1 MRLLAELVFG
11 EISKDLEESL
21 ILNLYKG
28 KGEALNRGNYRGI
41 KLTDQVM
48 KLLDRVLDSSISKMV
63 NRDDM
68 QFEFVPGKGTTDAI
82 HLLSASGEVLCHKET
97 TFIAFVDLEKAFDR
111 VQRKILWWTLRS
123 VRVEEWA
130 IRIIHGMY
138 TNARS
143 GVRVNGQY
151 SEEFGVGVG
160 VPQGSVLSPLLF
172 ILVLEALSHELWT
185 GVPWE
190 LLYAYDLAMI
200 ADTPEECVT

>member
-11 EISKDLEESL
+11 EISKALEESL

-28 KGEALNRGNYRGI
+28 KGEALDRGNYLGI

-63 NRDDM
+63 NRDGM
-68 QFEFVPGKGTTDAI
+68 QFEFVPGRGTTDAT

-97 TFIAFVDLEKAFDR
+97 TFIAFVNLEKAFDI

-151 SEEFGVGVG
+151 SEEF
-160 VPQGSVLSPLLF
+160 
-172 ILVLEALSHELWT
+172 
-185 GVPWE
+185 
-190 LLYAYDLAMI
+190 
-200 ADTPEECVT
+200 